1 MLTTRETV
9 GNAAR
14 VTRIENVIC
23 TSDTFPFNGPLA
35 PSTARRAARVA
46 IGAST
51 REPRIYGCET
61 ARDAIRSYLLDPEI
75 RAVTDL
81 VARSGWSAHHIRPGE
96 NVSAVALAV
105 SLAFD
110 DCNPLALQ
118 MKIERYADARDAY
131 MWA

>member
-51 REPRIYGCET
+51 RETRIYGCET
-61 ARDAIRSYLLDPEI
+61 ARETFDRLRCDPAMGEVFATVIR
-75 RAVTDL
+75 T
-81 VARSGWSAHHIRPGE
+81 GKSAHDLHPDER
-96 NVSAVALAV
+96 VSDVVLIVAL
-105 SLAFD
+105 LRD
-110 DCNPLALQ
+110 DRNPVALQ
-118 MKIERYADARDAY
+118 RDVTRYADAMDAL
-131 MWA
+131 